1 MGDGASV
8 QAGKG
13 WRRAFL
19 NPNSL
24 WVMLL
29 PTVLQLDP
37 NDLQSPRVCTTG
49 QSEAWRA
56 RTEARTL
63 GSQAE
68 PGPYVSRSLE
78 AEKQA

>member
-1 MGDGASV
+1 MGWSLSTSWQGLE
-8 QAGKG
+8 KG
-13 WRRAFL
+13 F
-19 NPNSL
+19 PDPSSL

-37 NDLQSPRVCTTG
+37 NDLQSPRVCSTG

-56 RTEARTL
+56 RTEASTL

-68 PGPYVSRSLE
+68 PRSYVSRSLE